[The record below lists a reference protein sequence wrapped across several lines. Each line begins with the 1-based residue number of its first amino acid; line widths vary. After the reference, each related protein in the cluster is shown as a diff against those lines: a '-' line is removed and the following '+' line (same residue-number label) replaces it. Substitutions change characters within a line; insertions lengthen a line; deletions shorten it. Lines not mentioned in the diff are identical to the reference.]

1 MIFLFPSYF
10 CSESPV
16 RSKSPDFEL
25 QMPQASGDIFSTP
38 KGFGGGQALAETS
51 FNATQPLSVDH
62 AQSGGEEAESNLN
75 STSATSIGWS
85 SVSKIVSEFNADIN
99 GLQQENRGKLAQ
111 EGLMELLE
119 DTGKSKTSLNLSLTD
134 SKSDITIP
142 ATPNTSF
149 ASASYSGGT
158 PGAAFNIE
166 ATHERT
172 QSFDKVK
179 YSPSTYYTPQ
189 HAIPRP
195 RGSDPS
201 KLSSISLTSSPV
213 HRKKVN

>member
-1 MIFLFPSYF
+1 
-10 CSESPV
+10 
-16 RSKSPDFEL
+16 
-25 QMPQASGDIFSTP
+25 MPQSSGDIFSTP

-75 STSATSIGWS
+75 STSGTSIGWS
-85 SVSKIVSEFNADIN
+85 SVFKLVSEVNTDVN
-99 GLQQENRGKLAQ
+99 GLQQENRVGGGKLAQ

-119 DTGKSKTSLNLSLTD
+119 DTGKSKTSLNFSLTD

-172 QSFDKVK
+172 QSFDKANK